1 MAANTSKAGERR
13 LFLIDGPSL
22 VYRAFFALP
31 ESIATS
37 TGVPTNAIFGFA
49 SMLVKI
55 VTEYG
60 VCPTVVAWDAGTS
73 GRTEM
78 FPDYKASRRSRPD
91 LLKQQWPA
99 MEPLVEA
106 FGYRNV
112 RLEGYEA
119 DDVIASLAER
129 ALQAE
134 PAVPVMIVTGDR
146 DVFQLIDEDGL
157 VKVMATA
164 RGITETKIYDRQ
176 AVIDRYGIPPELI
189 PDFYG
194 LKGDTS
200 DNIPGIPGIGDKTAS
215 ELIQRFGTLEEVL
228 ANVDQVSGPKRKQNL
243 TEHADD
249 ARMSKQLATVQRDLT
264 LDVDIGLE
272 ASSEPDRSRVRE
284 VFREYELRDP
294 LRRLEEALGDPD
306 EAAPRQHHRGDADCR
321 RESGHSGRHPAPR
334 RGRQRALLSWSPK
347 PRLPRASCSP
357 RARPGA
363 LPSPPGGRCSSATAP
378 APRRWWR
385 PAPGA
390 AVLAHD
396 AKALRVVPER
406 LIHDTLLGAYLLEPA
421 RRGYPFAELCEERGL
436 ACNLED
442 PVAAQAV
449 LLGALSDWQREQ
461 IEERGLRGLMD
472 DIELPLVAVL
482 RELEV
487 LGVHLNLDRLA
498 EITGRVRA
506 EIDTLEREIFELA
519 GTEFLIASPQQL
531 GEILFERLGL
541 SRKRRGKTGF
551 STDARVL
558 QAIRSEHE
566 IVPKIERWRELSTL
580 IKTYLDV
587 LPSMTDERSRIHTT
601 FLQAVAQTGRLSST
615 NPNMQN
621 VPIRTPLGREIRG
634 CFEAE
639 KGAVLISADYSQIE
653 LRVLAQAAGEDAL
666 MEIFERG
673 EDVHTATASRVFGV
687 SAEQIDPGMRSKA
700 KMINYGIV
708 YGLSDYGL
716 ADRLNIPREE
726 AKEFI
731 DAYLERFP
739 RVAEFMT
746 SAIEQAKEQGY
757 VTTLWGRRRQIP
769 ELKARNY
776 QVRTL
781 GERLAVN
788 TVIQGTAADIIKLAM
803 VRCHAAFA
811 DSSPEDKAAAD
822 DPRRAALRRT
832 ARGGRGGA
840 GADRAGDGR
849 ACGSRVS
856 PRWRSTW
863 ASDRTG
869 SRRSE
874 PRPCGAARR
883 RRRLPGGDAGADQL
897 APGKSIGS
905 VQAASFSFLVG
916 TAVLLAI
923 LTFVNG
929 GWGNLAHVGR
939 APVWALFG
947 GLLGRST

>member
-1 MAANTSKAGERR
+1 MPPSARAGAPR

-73 GRTEM
+73 GRSEL

-91 LLKQQWPA
+91 LLKAQWPA

-106 FGYRNV
+106 FGYTNV

-119 DDVIASLAER
+119 DDVIASLTER
-129 ALQAE
+129 AIHARPPVE
-134 PAVPVMIVTGDR
+134 VMIVTGDR
-146 DVFQLIDEDGL
+146 DVFQLIDERGL

-176 AVIDRYGIPPELI
+176 AVIDRYGIPPEAI

-200 DNIPGIPGIGDKTAS
+200 DNIPGVPGIGDKTAS
-215 ELIQRFGTLEEVL
+215 ELLQRFGTLEQVL
-228 ANVDQVSGPKRKQNL
+228 ASVDQISGPKRKQNL
-243 TEHADD
+243 VEHAED
-249 ARMSKQLATVQRDLT
+249 ARMSRELATVKRDLEV
-264 LDVDIGLE
+264 DVDIALE
-272 ASSEPDRSRVRE
+272 AAREPDRSRVRE

-306 EAAPRQHHRGDADCR
+306 MAAPASTSEVTLTARM
-321 RESGHSGRHPAPR
+321 
-334 RGRQRALLSWSPK
+334 RA
-347 PRLPRASCSP
+347 
-357 RARPGA
+357 G
-363 LPSPPGGRCSSATAP
+363 AP
-378 APRRWWR
+378 ADIAGLAPEGELFAEGPAWR
-385 PAPGA
+385 FAVA
-390 AVLAHD
+390 ADGQVLVGECRGPEEVVAACAGRPVVAHD
-396 AKALRVVPER
+396 AKALRLVPEN
-406 LIHDTLLGAYLLEPA
+406 LAHDTLLGAYLLEPA

-436 ACNLED
+436 ASALED
-442 PVAAQAV
+442 PLAGEAV
-449 LLGALSDWQREQ
+449 LLGALADWQREQ
-461 IEERGLRGLMD
+461 LAERGLEQVMEQ
-472 DIELPLVAVL
+472 IELPLVSVL

-487 LGVHLNLDRLA
+487 LGVRLNVERLA
-498 EITGRVRA
+498 GITTRVRD
-506 EIDTLEREIFELA
+506 EIDGLEREIFALA
-519 GTEFLIASPQQL
+519 GEEFTIASPQQL

-541 SRKRRGKTGF
+541 SRKRRGKTGY

-587 LPSMTDERSRIHTT
+587 LPEMVDERSRIHTT

-621 VPIRTPLGREIRG
+621 VPVRTPLGREIRG

-639 KGAVLISADYSQIE
+639 PGAVLISADYSQIE

-666 MEIFERG
+666 MEIFKRG

-687 SAEQIDPGMRSKA
+687 APGDIDPGMRSKA

-708 YGLSDYGL
+708 YGLSDFGL

-726 AKEFI
+726 AKEVI

-739 RVAEFMT
+739 RVAEFIAAT
-746 SAIEQAKEQGY
+746 IEQAKEQGY
-757 VTTLWGRRRQIP
+757 VKTVWGRRRQIP
-769 ELKARNY
+769 ELAARNY

-803 VRCHAAFA
+803 VRCQ
-811 DSSPEDKAAAD
+811 
-822 DPRRAALRRT
+822 AALAASGLRT
-832 ARGGRGGA
+832 RLLLTIHDELLFEGPPQELEPARELIEREMVA
-840 GADRAGDGR
+840 
-849 ACGSRVS
+849 V
-856 PRWRSTW
+856 W
-863 ASDRTG
+863 
-869 SRRSE
+869 E
-874 PRPCGAARR
+874 PREPPMVLDIGYGANWLEA
-883 RRRLPGGDAGADQL
+883 
-897 APGKSIGS
+897 K
-905 VQAASFSFLVG
+905 
-916 TAVLLAI
+916 
-923 LTFVNG
+923 
-929 GWGNLAHVGR
+929 
-939 APVWALFG
+939 
-947 GLLGRST
+947 